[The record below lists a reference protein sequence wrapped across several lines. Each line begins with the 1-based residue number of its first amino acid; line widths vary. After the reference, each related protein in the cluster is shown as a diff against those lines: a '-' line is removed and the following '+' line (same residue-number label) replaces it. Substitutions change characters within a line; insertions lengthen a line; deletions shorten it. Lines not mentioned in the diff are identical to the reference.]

1 VPTDVVAAAKRR
13 QEASRQHRATICVL
27 GVCFVICSI
36 NILMLFV
43 APSFAKAF
51 ELWANLY
58 PVLPR
63 CCGPGYALLQR
74 VRQPQNK
81 LLGAVTR
88 IPSRPV
94 KTNQIVHRR
103 FG

>member
-1 VPTDVVAAAKRR
+1 MPTDVVAAAKRR

-58 PVLPR
+58 PILPLCADQGMR
-63 CCGPGYALLQR
+63 CCSGSSSPRTSCLA
-74 VRQPQNK
+74 P
-81 LLGAVTR
+81 
-88 IPSRPV
+88 
-94 KTNQIVHRR
+94 
-103 FG
+103 